1 MSVWRRFQRLSSTP
15 RQRYSDEVIL
25 FADSSG
31 ALKTVDE
38 DGTVA
43 AVAGAGSLPS
53 PTDDGDVLT
62 VVSGDWAGAAP
73 GGGSQPLKV
82 VRFPF
87 AFDTPGLTGAY
98 PITAVDAPGGTI
110 TIAGDHAAVL
120 TAAGAFSVT
129 GSTGNDGS
137 FSVVSATFAAGSTTI
152 DAGGPLFDATADGDV
167 IVCGQPVVYTPTVG
181 DRLGVDSVISVY
193 TAFDGNSPRLTVM
206 VRGADP
212 SIQEIMDCDATDA
225 DGPVFGGSW
234 NRSATTGAT
243 GGSYA
248 VDTTPIVL
256 LLDDGG
262 ILPPGSIQGEGE
274 VFLVIYPAP

>member
-1 MSVWRRFQRLSSTP
+1 
-15 RQRYSDEVIL
+15 
-25 FADSSG
+25 
-31 ALKTVDE
+31 
-38 DGTVA
+38 
-43 AVAGAGSLPS
+43 
-53 PTDDGDVLT
+53 
-62 VVSGDWAGAAP
+62 
-73 GGGSQPLKV
+73 
-82 VRFPF
+82 
-87 AFDTPGLTGAY
+87 
-98 PITAVDAPGGTI
+98 
-110 TIAGDHAAVL
+110 
-120 TAAGAFSVT
+120 
-129 GSTGNDGS
+129 
-137 FSVVSATFAAGSTTI
+137 
-152 DAGGPLFDATADGDV
+152 V